1 MKLHNYSDSELS
13 KEITLSKH
21 FLEDLQRALEC
32 IPENSIL
39 GRLGI
44 EASLTWES
52 KRYNK
57 LLDEAKRR
65 GLR

>member
-1 MKLHNYSDSELS
+1 MKLHKYTDTQLLIELNKS
-13 KEITLSKH
+13 KS
-21 FLEDLQRALEC
+21 FCDDLNKALEC

-44 EASLTWES
+44 EASLKCER
-52 KRYNK
+52 KRYSR
-57 LLDEAKRR
+57 LVDEAKRR

>member
-1 MKLHNYSDSELS
+1 MKLHNYSDSELT
-13 KEITLSKH
+13 KEINLSED
-21 FLEDLQRALEC
+21 FLEYLQRTLEC

-44 EASLTWES
+44 EASLRCER

>member
-1 MKLHNYSDSELS
+1 MKVHNYSDSELN
-13 KEITLSKH
+13 KEINSSKH
-21 FLEDLQRALEC
+21 FLEDLERTLEC

-44 EASLTWES
+44 EASLRCERN
-52 KRYNK
+52 RYNK
-57 LLDEAKRR
+57 LVDEAKRR